1 MKFQFDAN
9 QGFQIDAVNSIVDI
23 FEGQERN
30 SASRIVGSGGM
41 FGIYPNYLTLSREE
55 VLANVKKIQ
64 GENKIINGG
73 MADEMDFSVEM
84 ETGTGK
90 TYVYLRTIFEFNKR
104 YGWKKFI
111 ILAPSVAI
119 REGVMKTLAQTRAHF
134 AELYGNPPCRFY
146 EYQSKNITQV
156 KHFADSSNINIMV
169 MTVGAFNKDANVLY
183 GARDQMQGEQPITYI
198 QKTNPIL
205 ILDEPQNMEGDATK
219 EKLKQFNALF
229 RLRYSATHRN
239 VYNLMYRLMPYD
251 AYRLGLVKKIE
262 VYSVTDNEDGTTKPY
277 LNLITVKPG
286 KTIKAKIEAMVRDR
300 QGNIKKK
307 AIMLG
312 QGDNLA
318 LKANNAVYDGYIV
331 RSLSAD
337 APDFGSVGKIGFQNG
352 VDITHEENPISN
364 WEAILRKQISQ
375 TIELHFQRRA
385 QLAKIGVKIL
395 SLFFID
401 KVDHYIQPDGI
412 IKKLFIEEFNRLKEK
427 YNFGNLEV
435 DNVHKGYFAKR
446 GEQYLERERSI
457 AENKEAYELIMKDK
471 ERLLSFSEPTE
482 FIFSHSA
489 LKEGWDN
496 PNIFNIC
503 TLNITASTMKKRQ
516 EIGRGM
522 RLCVNQG
529 GERIFT
535 ESINLLSVVANE
547 SYVEYVSRLQSEFV
561 EDGIYQAV
569 IPGNAKRKVSV
580 KLKKDFDKDDNFS
593 AIWEK
598 ISQKTRFIVNINS
611 ERMINACIQ
620 RIKSLVIEKH
630 QIRIDRVGLDIEQK
644 EVGKIIL
651 GTESAVAAQTRRMVD
666 CLDFIQSQTLLTRQ
680 TVAAILEKS
689 DNFTAFLNNPER
701 FIYEAVKIIKSEI
714 LKAHIEQIAYE
725 VIPERYETKQF
736 EELSGYNDSVQKV
749 ERSIYDAIVYES
761 DIEKKFAVDLDK
773 DERIKL
779 FIKLPGWFKVDTP
792 TGSYNPDWAIVS
804 VKRDLRGNESQEK
817 IYFVIETKG
826 NLANLRPAEQA
837 KIKSAK
843 KHFEVI
849 KVNYCELENYH
860 EFENILA
867 RD

>member
-1 MKFQFDAN
+1 
-9 QGFQIDAVNSIVDI
+9 
-23 FEGQERN
+23 
-30 SASRIVGSGGM
+30 
-41 FGIYPNYLTLSREE
+41 
-55 VLANVKKIQ
+55 
-64 GENKIINGG
+64 
-73 MADEMDFSVEM
+73 
-84 ETGTGK
+84 
-90 TYVYLRTIFEFNKR
+90 
-104 YGWKKFI
+104 
-111 ILAPSVAI
+111 
-119 REGVMKTLAQTRAHF
+119 
-134 AELYGNPPCRFY
+134 
-146 EYQSKNITQV
+146 
-156 KHFADSSNINIMV
+156 
-169 MTVGAFNKDANVLY
+169 
-183 GARDQMQGEQPITYI
+183 
-198 QKTNPIL
+198 
-205 ILDEPQNMEGDATK
+205 
-219 EKLKQFNALF
+219 
-229 RLRYSATHRN
+229 
-239 VYNLMYRLMPYD
+239 
-251 AYRLGLVKKIE
+251 
-262 VYSVTDNEDGTTKPY
+262 
-277 LNLITVKPG
+277 
-286 KTIKAKIEAMVRDR
+286 
-300 QGNIKKK
+300 
-307 AIMLG
+307 
-312 QGDNLA
+312 
-318 LKANNAVYDGYIV
+318 
-331 RSLSAD
+331 
-337 APDFGSVGKIGFQNG
+337 
-352 VDITHEENPISN
+352 
-364 WEAILRKQISQ
+364 
-375 TIELHFQRRA
+375 
-385 QLAKIGVKIL
+385 
-395 SLFFID
+395 
-401 KVDHYIQPDGI
+401 
-412 IKKLFIEEFNRLKEK
+412 
-427 YNFGNLEV
+427 
-435 DNVHKGYFAKR
+435 
-446 GEQYLERERSI
+446 
-457 AENKEAYELIMKDK
+457 
-471 ERLLSFSEPTE
+471 
-482 FIFSHSA
+482 
-489 LKEGWDN
+489 
-496 PNIFNIC
+496 
-503 TLNITASTMKKRQ
+503 MKKRQ

-651 GTESAVAAQTRRMVD
+651 GTESAVAAQNRRMVD